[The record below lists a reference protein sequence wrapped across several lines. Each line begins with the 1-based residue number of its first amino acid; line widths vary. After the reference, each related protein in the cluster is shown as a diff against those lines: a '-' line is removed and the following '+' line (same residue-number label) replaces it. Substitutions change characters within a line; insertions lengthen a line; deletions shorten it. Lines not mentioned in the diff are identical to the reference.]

1 MGVQKGATYIGNISY
16 SKTKAFL
23 PTLRIPS
30 RNSIQ
35 PHPTMAS
42 DFYMNKS
49 PATLLLIIISTP
61 RCTIFSKTFRNT
73 VISLPETF
81 QCVLPTRKI
90 LNIRRI
96 AYGTW
101 TGSNLSHH
109 LIFLR
114 MAPLVKFKESFR
126 LSHRACA
133 DPHFPRRNTIH
144 SVSACPRYYCSHCL
158 LPNRL
163 ASHYIGQGPRD
174 LLPGPLS
181 RQHHRSFLG
190 LKAI

>member
-1 MGVQKGATYIGNISY
+1 MRPRTNFMGVQKGATYIGNISY

-73 VISLPETF
+73 VISLPET
-81 QCVLPTRKI
+81 LPMRPTNQENTEHPADSIWHLDRFEFEPSLDI
-90 LNIRRI
+90 FEN
-96 AYGTW
+96 GT
-101 TGSNLSHH
+101 TG
-109 LIFLR
+109 
-114 MAPLVKFKESFR
+114 
-126 LSHRACA
+126 
-133 DPHFPRRNTIH
+133 
-144 SVSACPRYYCSHCL
+144 
-158 LPNRL
+158 
-163 ASHYIGQGPRD
+163 
-174 LLPGPLS
+174 
-181 RQHHRSFLG
+181 
-190 LKAI
+190 